1 MTKFSRSCSSAL
13 LTVALAAGLGLG
25 AAGCAAESDEPASAE
40 PAVAEQSAPLLQ
52 ASDPAT
58 PAAFP
63 RQVTFI
69 CEDFSNGNVFAVKS
83 TLAACEAAC
92 PAPAACFR
100 CTLNVNDC
108 I

>member
-1 MTKFSRSCSSAL
+1 MAKFPWSCSSTL
-13 LTVALAAGLGLG
+13 LTIALVTGLGLG
-25 AAGCAAESDEPASAE
+25 AAGCAVESDEPASAE
-40 PAVAEQSAPLLQ
+40 PAVIEQSAPLLQ
-52 ASDPAT
+52 ASGPGT

-92 PAPAACFR
+92 PAPAVCFR
-100 CTLNVNDC
+100 CALNINDC